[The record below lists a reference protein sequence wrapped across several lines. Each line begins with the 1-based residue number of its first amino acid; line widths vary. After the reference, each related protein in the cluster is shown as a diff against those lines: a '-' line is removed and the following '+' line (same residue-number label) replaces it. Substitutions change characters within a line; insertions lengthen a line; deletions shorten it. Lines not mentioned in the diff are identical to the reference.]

1 MGKLQTNCKP
11 GRITA
16 LLLVFVLLFT
26 ACGVETAPESE
37 PTETASETVTESEQA
52 PESETASEPESEP
65 EPTVREDGKY
75 QPINLLFISDN
86 TDWTEYG
93 EHRSYIRYLV
103 ENDTLSST
111 DGSSYYDFAEL
122 MKEDASVWQ
131 EIGRLTPI
139 TYTKDAFVSLFRAE
153 SAEYAFPLGVDGE
166 TLYDDCA
173 GMEKIEAP
181 TEEGQ
186 TRQFFLLLSTR
197 HNGLVLLECYE
208 YPEEKTEYC
217 KLGFVLGKDS
227 GDSIAV
233 NEGLAEGF
241 IGGTCMND
249 VQWVLDKDGLLTI
262 SGNGPAHKPI
272 YRDCSVE
279 FCTIA
284 EQHPIRRIVVE
295 EGVTVLEDDL
305 FYYINTLESAKI
317 AASVT
322 EWGKGLFS
330 CCSALQEVEGGENL
344 LRIPDRCFSSCEKLE
359 GFRIAESVRTIGV
372 YAFYECAAMS
382 LEEIPENVEEIGE
395 YAFADFGDLPRLEIR
410 NGVKIGQDAFW
421 GVKSLKEVVIG
432 EGITTLER
440 WFSNCPAIE
449 RITLPSTL
457 KTIAPYALEGI
468 RGLEELKLPDSLQ
481 TIGDGAFG
489 ACEDLKALEIP
500 ASVRVLPQAAF
511 SSCRRLEKITLHEGL
526 EELSQN
532 AFDFMPA
539 VESIT
544 IPASVKKIGRHAFM
558 DCTDLKEV
566 IFLGDV
572 KEITFEKAPAGYD
585 DSFYEEQIRNVN
597 FVDKDGNT
605 IDYKDLW

>member
-1 MGKLQTNCKP
+1 MRKLQTDRK
-11 GRITA
+11 IAKFTA
-16 LLLVFVLLFT
+16 LLLVLLLLFA
-26 ACGVETAPESE
+26 ACGAETATESEPAETVSGQITESEQFPESE
-37 PTETASETVTESEQA
+37 P
-52 PESETASEPESEP
+52 EPMSEP

-111 DGSSYYDFAEL
+111 DGSPYYDFAAL
-122 MKEDASVWQ
+122 MKEDASPWK

-166 TLYDDCA
+166 ALFDDCTV
-173 GMEKIEAP
+173 MEKIEAP

-217 KLGFVLGKDS
+217 KVGFVLGKDN

-233 NEGLAEGF
+233 ENNLAEGF

-279 FCTIA
+279 FYTIA

-305 FYYINTLESAKI
+305 FYYISTLESAKI

-344 LRIPDRCFSSCEKLE
+344 LRIPDHCFSSCEKLE
-359 GFRIAESVRTIGV
+359 GFRIAESVRMIGV
-372 YAFYECAAMS
+372 NAFYECAAMS

-395 YAFADFGDLPRLEIR
+395 YAFAGFGDLPRLEIR

-449 RITLPSTL
+449 SITLPSTL
-457 KTIAPYALEGI
+457 KTIAPEALEGI

-489 ACEDLKALEIP
+489 GCEDLKELEIP
-500 ASVRVLPQAAF
+500 ASVRVLPCAAF
-511 SSCRRLEKITLHEGL
+511 SSCRRLEKIILHEGL
-526 EELSQN
+526 EEISQN

-539 VESIT
+539 VKSIT
-544 IPASVKKIGRHAFM
+544 IPASVKKIGRHAFL

-585 DSFYEEQIRNVN
+585 DSFYEEQIRNVH

-605 IDYKDLW
+605 INYKDLW